1 MDTTPASGG
10 DLSNRFAHWLP
21 TRFIRASV
29 GLHLLGAAAL
39 VLVPRRW
46 PLIVGGL
53 VVNHV
58 LIAMAGMWP
67 RSRLLGPN
75 LRRLSDR
82 HAARGEVAL
91 TFDDGPD
98 SEATPEVLQ
107 ILDQRGARATFFCIG
122 RRAEAHPGLV
132 AEIVRRGHRVENH
145 SHEHSNGFALMGPGT
160 MGRDIDRAQKTLTR
174 CSGTTPVF
182 FRAPAGIRN
191 PWLHGVLASRGLHL
205 ASWTRRGFDTVTRD
219 SARVV
224 KRLTRNLA
232 GGDVILLH
240 DASEPRGTTGRPMVL
255 ETLSK
260 LLDEMDSRD
269 LRAIALPRE
278 SGTAAP

>member
-10 DLSNRFAHWLP
+10 DLSNRFARWLP
-21 TRFIRASV
+21 TGFIRVSV

-82 HAARGEVAL
+82 HAACGEVAL

-98 SEATPEVLQ
+98 PEATPEVLQ
-107 ILDQRGARATFFCIG
+107 ILDQRCRDFAVRPYLHNRRQVCMIPHEYLQGIAGSDRVICRNCFVLSIDIRG
-122 RRAEAHPGLV
+122 RVTWPLRTASDRNKSYRSDRQYRLYSPL
-132 AEIVRRGHRVENH
+132 HR
-145 SHEHSNGFALMGPGT
+145 
-160 MGRDIDRAQKTLTR
+160 
-174 CSGTTPVF
+174 
-182 FRAPAGIRN
+182 
-191 PWLHGVLASRGLHL
+191 
-205 ASWTRRGFDTVTRD
+205 
-219 SARVV
+219 
-224 KRLTRNLA
+224 
-232 GGDVILLH
+232 
-240 DASEPRGTTGRPMVL
+240 
-255 ETLSK
+255 
-260 LLDEMDSRD
+260 
-269 LRAIALPRE
+269 
-278 SGTAAP
+278 

>member
-10 DLSNRFAHWLP
+10 DLSNRFARWLP
-21 TRFIRASV
+21 TGFIRVSV
-29 GLHLLGAAAL
+29 GLHLLGAVAL

-82 HAARGEVAL
+82 HAACGEVAL

-98 SEATPEVLQ
+98 PEATPEVLQ

-132 AEIVRRGHRVENH
+132 AEIVRQGHRVENH
-145 SHEHSNGFALMGPGT
+145 SHEHSNGFALMGPAM
-160 MGRDIDRAQKTLTR
+160 MGRDIDRAQKTLAR
-174 CSGTTPVF
+174 CSGTAPVF

-219 SARVV
+219 PARVV
-224 KRLTRNLA
+224 KRLTRNL
-232 GGDVILLH
+232 V
-240 DASEPRGTTGRPMVL
+240 
-255 ETLSK
+255 
-260 LLDEMDSRD
+260 
-269 LRAIALPRE
+269 
-278 SGTAAP
+278 

>member
-1 MDTTPASGG
+1 MDATPASGG
-10 DLSNRFAHWLP
+10 DLSNRLARWLP
-21 TRFIRASV
+21 TAFIRVSV

-46 PLIVGGL
+46 PLIVGGF
-53 VVNHV
+53 VVNHAAV
-58 LIAMAGMWP
+58 ALAGMWP

-75 LRRLSDR
+75 LRRLPDR
-82 HAARGEVAL
+82 HAARGEIAL

-98 SEATPEVLQ
+98 PDATPEVLE
-107 ILDQRGARATFFCIG
+107 ILDRRGAKATFFCVG

-145 SHEHSNGFALMGPGT
+145 SHKHSNSFALMGPGAI
-160 MGRDIDRAQKTLTR
+160 GRDIDLAQETLAR
-174 CSGTTPVF
+174 CSGTAPVF

-205 ASWTRRGFDTVTRD
+205 ASWTRRGFDTVTKNP
-219 SARVV
+219 ARVV
-224 KRLTRNLA
+224 ERLTRNLV

-240 DASEPRGTTGRPMVL
+240 DASEPRGTTGRPVVL
-255 ETLSK
+255 EALPK
-260 LLDEMDSRD
+260 LLDEIDSRG
-269 LRAIALPRE
+269 LKAIALPRE
-278 SGTAAP
+278 AGTAAP